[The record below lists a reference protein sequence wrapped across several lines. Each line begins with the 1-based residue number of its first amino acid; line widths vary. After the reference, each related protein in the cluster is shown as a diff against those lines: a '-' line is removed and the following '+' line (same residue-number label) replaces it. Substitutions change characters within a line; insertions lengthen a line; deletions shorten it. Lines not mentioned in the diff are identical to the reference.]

1 MGGVKTVNA
10 SPQLVSCRL
19 PGCSECISDR
29 LSKSHQRGRERE
41 RECVCVCVFVCLFF
55 LYLLGEL
62 MVVYSLGGV
71 LVVVFLLVVR
81 WCGCWFG

>member
-1 MGGVKTVNA
+1 M
-10 SPQLVSCRL
+10 
-19 PGCSECISDR
+19 
-29 LSKSHQRGRERE
+29 
-41 RECVCVCVFVCLFF
+41 CVCVFVWFFF